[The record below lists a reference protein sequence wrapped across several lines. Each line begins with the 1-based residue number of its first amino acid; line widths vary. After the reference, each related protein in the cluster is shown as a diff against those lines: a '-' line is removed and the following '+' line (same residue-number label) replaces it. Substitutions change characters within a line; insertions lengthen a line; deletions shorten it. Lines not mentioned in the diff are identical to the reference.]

1 MFDSSVDTNNNS
13 YYNLNSISILGDEL
27 NYLDQKIFGESH
39 EIGGV
44 LITSDIINLENYNY
58 INPVN
63 KFSLELEITG
73 EAVEQVQDYLTGL
86 EADSALNT
94 KLELAFGTSFNNQ
107 IADKLIS
114 NFAQDD
120 FSDIPPIKIVDSE
133 KINGANGGYDSL
145 NGLIYISGEF
155 VTAHQDD
162 VNIISGVILEE
173 VGHFIDSRINIVD
186 AVGDEGELFSA
197 LVQGKTLSD
206 SEIIAIKAKDDIEII
221 TIDGQKIE
229 IEYSQDYTSR
239 AKQLWNSK
247 STDFSERDLAKTLQE
262 EGATVEQIAQT
273 LNSSLGFKLEII
285 ADALDNGT
293 TFNYSDIAKGLWNSG
308 HQIDAKKLA
317 DLLWDEG
324 ATENEIGKALKHIGS
339 DLTTIAGALDDGITK
354 SDGTGL
360 NYNSVATGLWNSGHQ
375 IDTRKLA
382 DLLWDEGATQA
393 EIGQALNNVGFD
405 LATIADAIDDG
416 ITKSDGTGLNYNSVA
431 TGLWNSGHAISTRKL
446 ADLLW
451 DEGATQAEI
460 GKALKYL
467 GFGLPTIADALDDGV
482 TKSDGN
488 GLNYT
493 SVATGLWNSGHKLD
507 TRKLAD
513 LLWDEGASQAQIGK
527 ALKYLGF
534 DLPTIAD
541 ALDDGV
547 TLNNGKTLNYTDVAI
562 GLWNSGHKLDTRKLA
577 DLLWDEGASQAE
589 IGKALKYLGFGL
601 PTIADA
607 IDDGVTLKNGQTL
620 NYIDTAIALWN
631 SGHAINTRKLADV
644 LWDEGASQAQIG
656 KALKYL
662 GFGLST
668 IADAI
673 DKGVTLKN
681 GKTLNYIDTAIALW
695 NSGHKI
701 DTRKLADLLWDTGAT
716 QAEIGKA
723 LKYLGFGLTTI
734 ADALDDG
741 VTLKNGKTLN
751 YTDTAI
757 GLWNSGHKLDTRK
770 LADLLWDEGAS
781 QTEIGKALKYLGF
794 GLTTIADAI
803 DDGVTLKN
811 GQTLNYI
818 DTAIGLWNSGHK
830 TNSRQIADILWSEG
844 ASQQQIGQALRHIG
858 ISKEGIADAMDDGA
872 TGFNYTDVGLA
883 VWHSGYGMSSYRL
896 GKILRDEGASFN
908 EAVGVLQRVTGVN
921 YITAFT
927 EVVTSGVKDWLDDA
941 SKSVR
946 NLTKIANSL
955 YEDTK
960 SVLDIPEIKN
970 TFVDTIENIGKDIEK
985 VVTDDIVDILK
996 RVPVVGTAVGA
1007 IEGIVNAIQGDEKGV
1022 LKSSID
1028 SALAFY
1034 GASNVITPK
1043 MVDFVVDV
1051 FWELKDSD
1059 YKGAVSE
1066 SLNNLGVNKTV
1077 SELFVSVAWA
1087 MEKGNWENA
1096 IDAALSTIGF
1106 DNAKEF
1112 VDIAWDVIDKNY
1124 KGALEAGLD
1133 LVGFD
1138 SLNIDQAKADTFI
1151 KVAVAV
1157 KDGNYNQ
1164 VADHLI
1170 ALAGNDAQK
1179 YINSDWIKTLRDENV
1194 AKARQ
1199 AIEQGLSELGF
1210 NKVTQWTDTI
1220 WAVKEGK
1227 YLDALSDVLTLGEF
1241 KDAQEWLN
1249 IIDDLKAGNYLEAL
1263 TAGFNLADFEDGKSL
1278 AEAAIAVKEGNLIE
1292 AFYESFDL
1300 IEGGSDLK
1308 DAFKALKEFDLQDF
1322 ITSMIDALPILIKF
1336 A

>member
-1 MFDSSVDTNNNS
+1 MFDSSVDTNDNS
-13 YYNLNSISILGDEL
+13 YYNLNSTSILGNEL
-27 NYLDQKIFGESH
+27 NYLDNKIFGESH

-44 LITSDIINLENYNY
+44 LITSDIVNLENYNY
-58 INPVN
+58 SNPVH

-86 EADSALNT
+86 EADAALNN
-94 KLELAFGTSFNNQ
+94 KLELAFGTSFNNE

-120 FSDIPPIKIVDSE
+120 FSELPPIQIVDRE

-145 NGLIYISGEF
+145 NGLIYLSGEF

-162 VNIISGVILEE
+162 VNTISGVILEE
-173 VGHFIDSRINIVD
+173 VGHFIDSRINTVD

-206 SEIIAIKAKDDIEII
+206 SEIIAIKAENDIDII

-239 AKQLWNSK
+239 AKELWDSK
-247 STDFSERDLAKTLQE
+247 STEFNERDLAKILQE

-273 LNSSLGFKLEII
+273 LNTSLGFKLETI

-324 ATENEIGKALKHIGS
+324 ATEIEIGKALKHIGS
-339 DLTTIAGALDDGITK
+339 DLSTIAGALDDGITK

-360 NYNSVATGLWNSGHQ
+360 NYNSVAIGLWNSGHQ
-375 IDTRKLA
+375 IDARKLA

-416 ITKSDGTGLNYNSVA
+416 VTKSDGTGLNYNSVA
-431 TGLWNSGHAISTRKL
+431 TALWNSGHAISTRKL

-467 GFGLPTIADALDDGV
+467 GFGLHTIADALDDGV
-482 TKSDGN
+482 TNSDGN

-493 SVATGLWNSGHKLD
+493 SVATGLWNSGHKIDTRKLADLLWDEGATQAEIGQALNYAVGRNPIQIASDMKYGVTLKDGKSLNYTDIALGLWNSGHKLD

-513 LLWDEGASQAQIGK
+513 LLWDTGASQAQIGK

-534 DLPTIAD
+534 GLPTIAD
-541 ALDDGV
+541 AINDGV
-547 TLNNGKTLNYTDVAI
+547 TLTSGKTLNYIDTAI

-577 DLLWDEGASQAE
+577 DVLWDEGASQAE

-607 IDDGVTLKNGQTL
+607 VADGVTKSDGTSL
-620 NYIDTAIALWN
+620 NYSSVATALWN
-631 SGHAINTRKLADV
+631 SGHKTNTQEIAKL
-644 LWDEGASQAQIG
+644 LWYEGASAGQIG
-656 KALKYL
+656 GAIKNL
-662 GFGLST
+662 GFGLT
-668 IADAI
+668 IIADAL
-673 DKGVTLKN
+673 DDGV
-681 GKTLNYIDTAIALW
+681 GLNYTTVAKGLW

-701 DTRKLADLLWDTGAT
+701 D
-716 QAEIGKA
+716 
-723 LKYLGFGLTTI
+723 
-734 ADALDDG
+734 
-741 VTLKNGKTLN
+741 
-751 YTDTAI
+751 
-757 GLWNSGHKLDTRK
+757 SRK
-770 LADLLWDEGAS
+770 LADLLWDEGAT
-781 QTEIGKALKYLGF
+781 QGEIAQALNYGIGRSLSGIASDMKY
-794 GLTTIADAI
+794 
-803 DDGVTLKN
+803 GVTLSN
-811 GQTLNYI
+811 GKGLNYTSI
-818 DTAIGLWNSGHK
+818 AIGLWNSGHEVN
-830 TNSRQIADILWSEG
+830 TRNIALELQKLG
-844 ASQQQIGQALRHIG
+844 ASAISNAQALHYGIG
-858 ISKEGIADAMDDGA
+858 SNLKTIADALDDGA
-872 TGFNYTDVGLA
+872 TYSYGQIADGL
-883 VWHSGYGMSSYRL
+883 WNSGHRLNSSNL
-896 GKILRDEGASFN
+896 AKLLRNEGAGYWTT
-908 EAVGVLQRVTGVN
+908 VGALESAAGHSHLGA
-921 YITAFT
+921 IG
-927 EVVTSGVKDWLDDA
+927 VVTKVEITEFFDDTA
-941 SKSVR
+941 KQVRAIGNKVEKLYDDSKVIS
-946 NLTKIANSL
+946 
-955 YEDTK
+955 
-960 SVLDIPEIKN
+960 DISKTLGSAI
-970 TFVDTIENIGKDIEK
+970 DTIENIGKDIEK

-1051 FWELKDSD
+1051 FWELKDGD

-1087 MEKGNWENA
+1087 MEQGNWENA

-1179 YINSDWIKTLRDENV
+1179 YINSDWIKTLRDENI

-1210 NKVTQWTDTI
+1210 NKVTQWADTI